1 MEEYAQIVDY
11 TDRLDGRPLQRTMG
25 QARERIAA
33 GVSYASVAAKVHF
46 DAEAR
51 RSRGEST
58 QKRVVTVNSTHSD
71 DDGKSSD
78 RARRQLTGYI

>member
-1 MEEYAQIVDY
+1 
-11 TDRLDGRPLQRTMG
+11 MG
-25 QARERIAA
+25 QARERITA
-33 GVSYASVAAKVHF
+33 GVSYASVAATVHF

-51 RSRGEST
+51 RSSGGEST

-71 DDGKSSD
+71 DDGESSD